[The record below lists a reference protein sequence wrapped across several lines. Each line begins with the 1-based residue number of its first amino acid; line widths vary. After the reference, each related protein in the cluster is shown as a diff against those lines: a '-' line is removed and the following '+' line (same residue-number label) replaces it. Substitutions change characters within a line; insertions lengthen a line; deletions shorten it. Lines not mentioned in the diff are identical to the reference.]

1 LNGNKVAKRIILE
14 DKAGTRT
21 ICGLNGNKVTKRI
34 IFKNYVAIRIWEV
47 CMPEAIVIVAH

>member
-34 IFKNYVAIRIWEV
+34 IFKNDVAIRRWEV